1 MTDPNGAKISVDG
14 SQGTEQIETIR
25 LLSEEPLA
33 LNFSASRLLSPLTLT
48 PTLTLTT
55 PPHCLDP
62 RPQLPY

>member
-48 PTLTLTT
+48 LTT